1 MRADNSPHLRTAARA
16 RHDDTR
22 RRALTALDTLEISQA
37 TVTVAGLAKAAGIA
51 RSWIYT
57 QHDILDRIRST
68 RPVTPA
74 AQPPQRTRASDESWQ
89 RRLDLA
95 HQRIKELTTENT
107 QLRHQ
112 LALVHGQRRADLT
125 IASRTPSATQIP

>member
-1 MRADNSPHLRTAARA
+1 MRADNTPHLRGAARA
-16 RHDDTR
+16 RHDATR
-22 RRALTALDTLEISQA
+22 RRALTALEALETSQT

-57 QHDILDRIRST
+57 QHDILERIRTT
-68 RPVTPA
+68 RPDTPD
-74 AQPPQRTRASDESWQ
+74 AQPRRTQASGESWQ

-112 LALVHGQRRADLT
+112 LALAHGQRRADLT
-125 IASRTPSATQIP
+125 TASRTPSTTQSP